1 MSALTPPSRR
11 LVVDGTLPAEAGFGV
26 AGVVACGGALADDV
40 GVAGVP
46 VVGQVE
52 PGRGGVGVADLH
64 GFPGEPGQV
73 FARVGA
79 WPAGEVRARVAQHVH
94 EAPLDS
100 CVFPRVGGGR
110 GASGARVGD
119 ERARGG
125 QPGEQPGVCRAAS
138 GVAPLECDG

>member
-26 AGVVACGGALADDV
+26 AGVVACSGALADDV

-73 FARVGA
+73 LARVGA

-110 GASGARVGD
+110 GASGAPVGG
-119 ERARGG
+119 ERAG
-125 QPGEQPGVCRAAS
+125 RAAW
-138 GVAPLECDG
+138 GTAGCMPRGFRCRTIGCDG

>member
-1 MSALTPPSRR
+1 
-11 LVVDGTLPAEAGFGV
+11 
-26 AGVVACGGALADDV
+26 LADDV

-79 WPAGEVRARVAQHVH
+79 WPAGGVRARVFIIVLFCAWSSP
-94 EAPLDS
+94 ELG
-100 CVFPRVGGGR
+100 RVI
-110 GASGARVGD
+110 A
-119 ERARGG
+119 
-125 QPGEQPGVCRAAS
+125 
-138 GVAPLECDG
+138 